1 MLHFLQFWSTWAVTG
16 CLLISG
22 LGILVGLVCVLAMSP
37 DHFIRQ
43 VGRPQGR
50 HPALHAV
57 WVVVRNLLGAM
68 LTSAG
73 IAMLILPGQGLLTII
88 LGLSLMDFPGKHRL
102 LHAALE
108 RPAVRLS
115 LNWIRRHAGRPAL
128 QFPGLPAG
136 SDAGNH
142 PDTASDAAN
151 KTANATGNDTASST
165 GNHAVKEAASLTE
178 NSGRKDLAG

>member
-1 MLHFLQFWSTWAVTG
+1 MLHFLQFWSAWAVTG

-22 LGILVGLVCVLAMSP
+22 LGILVGLACVLAMSP
-37 DHFIRQ
+37 DHFIRPS
-43 VGRPQGR
+43 GRPAGR

-57 WVVVRNLLGAM
+57 WVVIRNLLGAM

-73 IAMLILPGQGLLTII
+73 IAMLVLPGQGLLTII

-115 LNWIRRHAGRPAL
+115 LNWMRRQAGRPAL
-128 QFPGLPAG
+128 QFPAAPAG
-136 SDAGNH
+136 TIAGNRSEKDEG
-142 PDTASDAAN
+142 DTGCPAEQ
-151 KTANATGNDTASST
+151 TR
-165 GNHAVKEAASLTE
+165 
-178 NSGRKDLAG
+178 RKDLAG